1 MKITRVGERGGDKSR
16 VMVER
21 TSRIVEQG
29 HTLCPFRVDW
39 HVPNPFSTPSFDP
52 GIDDSTALFVADKSH
67 TRSVLSRE
75 PETRLLP
82 SGENATLFVSCSSY
96 GTKRRWRTCRHYPC
110 DPSTSPIV
118 VRW

>member
-1 MKITRVGERGGDKSR
+1 MNITTVGERGRGYKGRRVTIEIKSR
-16 VMVER
+16 ILEG
-21 TSRIVEQG
+21 G

-82 SGENATLFVSCSSY
+82 SGENATLFVS
-96 GTKRRWRTCRHYPC
+96 G
-110 DPSTSPIV
+110 
-118 VRW
+118 

>member
-1 MKITRVGERGGDKSR
+1 MKITRVRESGSDKSR
-16 VMVER
+16 VMIER

-82 SGENATLFVSCSSY
+82 SGENATLFISC
-96 GTKRRWRTCRHYPC
+96 C
-110 DPSTSPIV
+110 
-118 VRW
+118 